1 MALARKLSRDD
12 DLYGR
17 LAELFKALADPTR
30 LRIIARVAEADTC
43 VEDLAAVLG
52 MTASAVSHQL
62 RLLRTMRVVRAR
74 RDGRYVYYQLDDE
87 HVRDLLERARDHLS
101 HG

>member
-1 MALARKLSRDD
+1 MALARKLARDD

-17 LAELFKALADPTR
+17 LAELFKALGDRTR
-30 LRIIARVAEADTC
+30 LRIIARVAEADTN
-43 VEDLAAVLG
+43 VEDLAQVLG
-52 MTASAVSHQL
+52 MTPSAVSHQL